1 MWSGQVYVTRGGRGL
16 LPGYRWNIPYS
27 GARRIR
33 AKYQF
38 KKKNLQF
45 IKKCRDW
52 LQLNRYFYALLNP
65 TIHPSATIPLGGGVP
80 KGGGL
85 QLGNRC
91 FTSRERPLH
100 HLSSFIRNQGQKPRI
115 VSASCILLCLPKGLF
130 LIIQSF
136 LKIAFKSNHEQMIF
150 IVRSY
155 FSRYN
160 YMNKIYSVVH
170 RIKRKPRNR
179 ILIL

>member
-1 MWSGQVYVTRGGRGL
+1 MSGLVFIEQIFLRTSQPHHPSLNHYPTRGRG
-16 LPGYRWNIPYS
+16 PE
-27 GARRIR
+27 
-33 AKYQF
+33 
-38 KKKNLQF
+38 
-45 IKKCRDW
+45 
-52 LQLNRYFYALLNP
+52 
-65 TIHPSATIPLGGGVP
+65 GGGV
-80 KGGGL
+80 

-115 VSASCILLCLPKGLF
+115 VSASCIMFCLTKGLF
-130 LIIQSF
+130 LNIQSF
-136 LKIAFKSNHEQMIF
+136 LKIAFKSNHEHMIF
-150 IVRSY
+150 SVRSY